1 MQGSGAGSRRSP
13 GRPSAGGCA
22 ANGISARL
30 TEDPRRGRGHCCDGV
45 RRACRCGRLSRLS
58 LNFRQRRIHTSPT
71 RRGCCPDIGGGSGQF
86 LIVESASPDYQEVGT
101 AIGCTEKRG
110 SASRTKAAAHGITA
124 VGGAPII
131 ADLTCD
137 LYPFGLEY
145 SVDGGV
151 TGGEIAAVSTPTRTG
166 HDGRFVAGEGDGAAK
181 ASTGYGHWGVL
192 PLLRQSQYEAMAKS
206 NRSR

>member
-1 MQGSGAGSRRSP
+1 MRRW
-13 GRPSAGGCA
+13 REA
-22 ANGISARL
+22 
-30 TEDPRRGRGHCCDGV
+30 
-45 RRACRCGRLSRLS
+45 ACRCGRLSRLS

-71 RRGCCPDIGGGSGQF
+71 RRGRCPDIGGGSGQF

-124 VGGAPII
+124 VGGAPVF

-151 TGGEIAAVSTPTRTG
+151 AGGEISLHQHVRVMTGGSSQVKVTAPQKHRPVMAIGVSFRFFGNLNTKRSPKATAASDRV
-166 HDGRFVAGEGDGAAK
+166 GRFARI
-181 ASTGYGHWGVL
+181 T
-192 PLLRQSQYEAMAKS
+192 
-206 NRSR
+206 RSIRAE